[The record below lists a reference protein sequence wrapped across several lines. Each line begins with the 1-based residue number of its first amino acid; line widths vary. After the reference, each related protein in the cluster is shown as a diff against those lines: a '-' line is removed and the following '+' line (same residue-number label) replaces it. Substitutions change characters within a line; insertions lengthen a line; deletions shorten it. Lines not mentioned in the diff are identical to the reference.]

1 MLQRRVCGMQQTGI
15 LAIGF
20 DYNMC
25 RKRAKPGKYLPAGM
39 LPRFLCGTEIFRQ
52 RQRLRFEKETIRH
65 GQIPISAWR
74 STA

>member
-1 MLQRRVCGMQQTGI
+1 MQQTGLI
-15 LAIGF
+15 GIGF

-25 RKRAKPGKYLPAGM
+25 RKRSKPGECLLFGTLAS
-39 LPRFLCGTEIFRQ
+39 FLFVTEIFRQ